1 MQQALLGLK
10 REHKE
15 SIEQMRKDQDE
26 ALFKVSLQPQPSNQ
40 PTTPSQMSQELCVSR
55 VDVSQES
62 SP

>member
-26 ALFKVSLQPQPSNQ
+26 ALFKVSRFKQPSNQ
-40 PTTPSQMSQELCVSR
+40 PTPSQMSQELCVSR